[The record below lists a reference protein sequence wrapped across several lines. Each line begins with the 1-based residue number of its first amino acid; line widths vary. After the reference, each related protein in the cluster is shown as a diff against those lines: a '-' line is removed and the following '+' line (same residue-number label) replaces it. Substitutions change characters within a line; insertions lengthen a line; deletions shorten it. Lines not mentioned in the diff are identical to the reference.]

1 MEQRGILQN
10 HRGAVTA
17 SHYDLE
23 VSLRLSAQE
32 PPYRVEIGLAVSPD
46 QATSKG

>member
-1 MEQRGILQN
+1 MKQRGILQN

-17 SHYDLE
+17 SHDDLE
-23 VSLRLSAQE
+23 IALGLPAQE
-32 PPYRVEIGLAVSPD
+32 PRDSGEIGFAVSPD